1 MAAPRKAVRKSTKKA
16 AKRVRPAPKAPK
28 PAAPAKPTAKELP
41 EVAVVVARSLVVE
54 GRVEV
59 RGQPPAKRV
68 RVPLGSLL
76 LVRHAYQL
84 EEASTDRETFTFT
97 LEATLGEHAKEPVVQ
112 RFADRLGV
120 PDDFIGN
127 IQQRFRPKEAGT
139 YRVTF
144 AAKAEYEVKAWG
156 SRKAGQRQHGAAR
169 GHFTVVVE

>member
-1 MAAPRKAVRKSTKKA
+1 MAAPRKTARKSTKKA
-16 AKRVRPAPKAPK
+16 AKRAK
-28 PAAPAKPTAKELP
+28 PTAPAKPTAKEQP
-41 EVAVVVARSLVVE
+41 EVAVVVARSLVAE

-84 EEASTDRETFTFT
+84 EEASTEHETFTFT
-97 LEATLGEHAKEPVVQ
+97 LEATLGDHVKAPVVK
-112 RFADRLGV
+112 RFVDRLGI
-120 PDDFIGN
+120 PDDFIGHL
-127 IQQRFRPKEAGT
+127 QQRFRPKEAGT

-144 AAKAEYEVKAWG
+144 AAATEYEVKGWG
-156 SRKAGQRQHGAAR
+156 SRKAGQRQHGAAK